1 MAIDPVLLLA
11 RHRTIKLSA
20 DLEVQLALTKGSA
33 PTLAIVGMLKEDAAN
48 ALAALALS
56 NDPKEIAGCQIR
68 VRVYDAF
75 VQTTMKLIA
84 EGKQLDQEISYA
96 EREEFLDILEQ
107 SPEGRQTA
115 IDLGLISDNP
125 QQDG

>member
-20 DLEVQLALTKGSA
+20 DLEVQLAVTKGSA
-33 PTLAIVGMLKEDAAN
+33 PTLAIISMLREDAAV

-56 NDPKEIAGCQIR
+56 NDPKEIADCQIR

-75 VQTTMKLIA
+75 VQKTIELIN
-84 EGKQLDQEISYA
+84 EGKALDQEISHA
-96 EREEFLDILEQ
+96 EREEFYDILSQ
-107 SPEGRQTA
+107 TPEGQQTA
-115 IDLGLISDNP
+115 IDLGLVSDNP